1 MQTMTK
7 NRQPAV
13 KIIVDKAMA
22 LEAQDLILSQGIE
35 LNLTQA
41 VKAILLKGLQAL
53 RAENK

>member
-41 VKAILLKGLQAL
+41 VKAICLKGLQAL